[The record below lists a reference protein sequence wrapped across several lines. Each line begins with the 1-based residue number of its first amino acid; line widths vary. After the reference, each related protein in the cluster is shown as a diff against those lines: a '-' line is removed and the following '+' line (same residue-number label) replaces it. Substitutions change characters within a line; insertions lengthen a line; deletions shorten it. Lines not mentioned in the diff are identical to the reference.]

1 MEEEFYQVW
10 RIDHLNLLTW
20 AEPVS
25 QPMTLED
32 AKVLAENLAVAAIER
47 CLAQF
52 GYEPDCSFEVKKV
65 HPEERF

>member
-1 MEEEFYQVW
+1 LSKKLYQVW

-25 QPMTLED
+25 QPMPFEE
-32 AKVLAENLAVAAIER
+32 AKKLAESLGIAALER
-47 CLAQF
+47 CLEQF
-52 GYEPDCSFEVKKV
+52 GYEPDCGFEVQEV